1 MMVNVILSIG
11 PFHRTQ
17 QGGSGGTLFSRG
29 LGVEGRSN
37 GEVMKSGQILA
48 CVSL

>member
-11 PFHRTQ
+11 PFHRT

-48 CVSL
+48 CVSI